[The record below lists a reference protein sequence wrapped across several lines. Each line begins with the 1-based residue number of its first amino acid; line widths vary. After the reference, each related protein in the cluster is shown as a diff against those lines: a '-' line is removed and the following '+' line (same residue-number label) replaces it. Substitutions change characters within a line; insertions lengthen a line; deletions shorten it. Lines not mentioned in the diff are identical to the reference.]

1 LSTIE
6 ICVCIAHAHWKWHN
20 KVMTKKIKIQII
32 GSGAIGSLLGGLL
45 AAKNHQVAFIS
56 NEKEHINQKQ
66 LELRIILPDSFI
78 NSKILMC
85 RPGQEVDIVIV
96 ALKRFHLKNLS
107 KEFFANFKLAPGGKM
122 LFLNCDSSLMRS
134 LVPDG
139 VKGRAA
145 LTLLNAV
152 QFETG
157 EVELCSKRS
166 LLLIERDKE
175 FKKVMNELRSNG
187 LEIKESDDIES
198 AANSFFIL
206 QLLNLPVAMC
216 NTTLNYFLSFKEG
229 REIAVKVLEEGVAAM
244 MRSGRK
250 LKELPFMD
258 PQELL
263 KSLHKHGDD
272 FDVYRFHPD
281 RCYNTILQSII
292 RNKMTETKEL
302 NGQLVKI
309 AGGAGVNPLWNWRL
323 TQKLS
328 RVLKVGFYN
337 TPIDLFEVLK

>member
-1 LSTIE
+1 M
-6 ICVCIAHAHWKWHN
+6 A
-20 KVMTKKIKIQII
+20 KKLKIQVI

-56 NEKEHINQKQ
+56 NEQVLKTPEY
-66 LELRIILPDSFI
+66 LSLRIILPGNFLNI
-78 NSKILMC
+78 KIFLKK
-85 RPGQEVDIVIV
+85 PGEEADLLIV
-96 ALKRFHLKNLS
+96 ALKRFHFKNLT
-107 KEFFANFKLAPGGKM
+107 KEFFADFKLAPGGKI
-122 LFLNCDSSLMRS
+122 LFINCDLSRIRS

-139 VKGRAA
+139 VKRGVA

-152 QFETG
+152 QFEAG

-175 FKKVMNELRSNG
+175 LKKVMNELRSYG
-187 LEIKESDDIES
+187 LEIKESNDIES
-198 AANSFFIL
+198 SANSFFIL

-216 NTTLNYFLSFKEG
+216 NTTLNHFLSYKAG
-229 REIAVKVLEEGVAAM
+229 REVAVKLLEEGVAAM

-250 LKELPFMD
+250 LMALPLMD

-263 KSLHKHGDD
+263 KSLQKRGND
-272 FDVYRFHPD
+272 FDVYRFPPD

-292 RNKMTETKEL
+292 RNKMTETKEI
-302 NGQLVKI
+302 NGQLVKM

-328 RVLKVGFYN
+328 RVQRVGFYS
-337 TPIDLFEVLK
+337 TPIDLFKALK

>member
-1 LSTIE
+1 
-6 ICVCIAHAHWKWHN
+6 
-20 KVMTKKIKIQII
+20 MKIQII
-32 GSGAIGSLLGGLL
+32 GSGAIGSLIGGLL
-45 AAKNHQVAFIS
+45 AAKNHHVAFIS
-56 NEKEHINQKQ
+56 NEKELKTQKQ

-85 RPGQEVDIVIV
+85 RPGQEADIVIV

-107 KEFFANFKLAPGGKM
+107 KEFFSAFKLAPEGQM
-122 LFLNCDSSLMRS
+122 LFVNCDPSLMRS

-152 QFETG
+152 QFEAG
-157 EVELCSKRS
+157 EVELCSKPS

-175 FKKVMNELRSNG
+175 LKKFVNQLRGYG

-198 AANSFFIL
+198 SANSFFIW
-206 QLLNLPVAMC
+206 QLLYLPVAMC
-216 NTTLNYFLSFKEG
+216 NTTLNHFLSYKEG
-229 REIAVKVLEEGVAAM
+229 REVAVKVLEEGVATM

-250 LKELPFMD
+250 LRELPLMD

-263 KSLHKHGDD
+263 KSLKKQGDD
-272 FDVYRFHPD
+272 LDIHRFSPD
-281 RCYNTILQSII
+281 HCYNSLLQSII
-292 RNKMTETKEL
+292 RKKMTETKEI
-302 NGQLVKI
+302 NGRLIKM
-309 AGGAGVNPLWNWRL
+309 AGGAGVDPLWNWRL

-328 RVLKVGFYN
+328 RVLRVGFYK
-337 TPIDLFEVLK
+337 TPVDLYEALK

>member
-1 LSTIE
+1 MAKELR
-6 ICVCIAHAHWKWHN
+6 
-20 KVMTKKIKIQII
+20 IQVI
-32 GSGAIGSLLGGLL
+32 GCGAIGSLLGGLL

-56 NEKEHINQKQ
+56 NEKDLKTSEQ
-66 LELRIILPDSFI
+66 LSLRIILPENFI
-78 NSKILMC
+78 NTKIFVS
-85 RPGQEVDIVIV
+85 RPGEEVDLLIV
-96 ALKRFHLKNLS
+96 ALKRFHLKNLT
-107 KEFFANFKLAPGGKM
+107 KEFFADFKLAPGGKI
-122 LFLNCDSSLMRS
+122 LFINCDPSRMRS

-139 VKGRAA
+139 VKGGVA

-152 QFETG
+152 QFEAG

-175 FKKVMNELRSNG
+175 LKKVMNQLRSNG
-187 LEIKESDDIES
+187 LEIRESDDIES
-198 AANSFFIL
+198 SANSFFIL

-216 NTTLNYFLSFKEG
+216 NTTLNHFLSYKEG
-229 REIAVKVLEEGVAAM
+229 REVAVKVLEEGVAAM

-250 LKELPFMD
+250 LKVLPFMD

-263 KSLHKHGDD
+263 KSLQKHGND
-272 FDVYRFHPD
+272 FDVYRFSPD

-292 RNKMTETKEL
+292 RSKMTETKEI

-323 TQKLS
+323 SQKLS
-328 RVLKVGFYN
+328 RVLRVGFYG
-337 TPIDLFEVLK
+337 TPIDLFRALK

>member
-1 LSTIE
+1 MAKELR
-6 ICVCIAHAHWKWHN
+6 
-20 KVMTKKIKIQII
+20 IQVI
-32 GSGAIGSLLGGLL
+32 GCGAIGSLLGGLL

-56 NEKEHINQKQ
+56 NEKDLKTSEQ
-66 LELRIILPDSFI
+66 LSLRIILPENFI
-78 NSKILMC
+78 NTKIFVS
-85 RPGQEVDIVIV
+85 RPGEEVDLLIV
-96 ALKRFHLKNLS
+96 ALKRFHLKNLT
-107 KEFFANFKLAPGGKM
+107 KEFFADFKLAPGGKI
-122 LFLNCDSSLMRS
+122 LFINCDPSRMRS

-139 VKGRAA
+139 VKGGVA

-152 QFETG
+152 QFEAG

-175 FKKVMNELRSNG
+175 LKKVMNQLRSNG
-187 LEIKESDDIES
+187 LEIRESDDIES
-198 AANSFFIL
+198 SANSFFIL

-216 NTTLNYFLSFKEG
+216 NTTLNHFLSYKEG
-229 REIAVKVLEEGVAAM
+229 REVAVKVLEEGVAAM

-250 LKELPFMD
+250 LKVLPFMD

-263 KSLHKHGDD
+263 KSLQKHGND
-272 FDVYRFHPD
+272 FDVYRFPPD

-292 RNKMTETKEL
+292 RSKMTETKEI

-323 TQKLS
+323 SQKLS
-328 RVLKVGFYN
+328 RVLRVGFYG
-337 TPIDLFEVLK
+337 TPIDLFRALK

>member
-1 LSTIE
+1 M
-6 ICVCIAHAHWKWHN
+6 A
-20 KVMTKKIKIQII
+20 KKLKIQVI

-56 NEKEHINQKQ
+56 NEQVLKTPEY
-66 LELRIILPDSFI
+66 LSLRIILPGNFLNI
-78 NSKILMC
+78 KIFLR
-85 RPGQEVDIVIV
+85 RPGEEADLLIV
-96 ALKRFHLKNLS
+96 ALKRFHLKNLT
-107 KEFFANFKLAPGGKM
+107 KEFFADFKLAPGGKI
-122 LFLNCDSSLMRS
+122 LFINSDLSRIRS

-139 VKGRAA
+139 VKRGVA

-152 QFETG
+152 QFEAG

-175 FKKVMNELRSNG
+175 LKKVMNELRSYG

-198 AANSFFIL
+198 SANSFFIL

-216 NTTLNYFLSFKEG
+216 NTTLNHFLSYKAG
-229 REIAVKVLEEGVAAM
+229 REVAVKLLEEGVTAM

-250 LKELPFMD
+250 LMALPLMD

-263 KSLHKHGDD
+263 KSLQKRGND
-272 FDVYRFHPD
+272 FDAYRFPPD

-292 RNKMTETKEL
+292 RNKMTETKEI
-302 NGQLVKI
+302 NGQLVKM

-328 RVLKVGFYN
+328 RVQRVGFYS
-337 TPIDLFEVLK
+337 TPIDLFKALK